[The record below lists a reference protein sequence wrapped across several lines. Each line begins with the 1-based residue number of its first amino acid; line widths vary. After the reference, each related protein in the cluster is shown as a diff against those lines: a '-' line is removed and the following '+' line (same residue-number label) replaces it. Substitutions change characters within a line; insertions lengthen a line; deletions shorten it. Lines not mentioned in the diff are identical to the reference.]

1 MKHRIAVFG
10 LILVAIGAVLL
21 LGRHLLTT
29 SESTLIKVE
38 HVAKPVAAAPAER
51 AEPTPVVEATTPST
65 TPNATAGAPGGTFR
79 GRVIDAATRQPLVKF
94 EVTLVGVPKGHVIG
108 NEPRVAKTFESAN
121 GRFAWEQAP
130 VGNWNVTVAAP
141 RYQHFRLDGLSI
153 AVGKTT
159 REVVMPLQSGH
170 VLKGRVFDQVSGAGI
185 ADAHISF
192 RDPAQAQPNWM
203 RHRYVKSKKD
213 GAFELDGVP
222 GGEVIVIVGA
232 HLYAPRELTVIV
244 TDDMPSTEIGLSSGG
259 KVSGMVVTPDG
270 MPAKGHVMLAGPGIA
285 HGSELDES
293 GGFTFTNRPAGSYRL
308 SANTSAG
315 AARLEFELAENE
327 VREDIV
333 LKVGEGRSVRG
344 VIKGLR
350 AEQLESAFIGVW
362 PESTRSQISGRPD
375 GQGAYIVNGVP
386 PGRAQV
392 TLDAGMSHSFNKTI
406 DVPADKDA
414 VLDIVFPPGVR
425 LSGRI
430 TQAAK
435 PIAPTTVWVGS
446 VDGKGQMGYRARTA
460 ADGRYEIQGVPPGE
474 YRIGVHEGTSRI
486 VTIASDTVVDIDM
499 PLVELGGRIVEHG
512 GTTPIVGVGVHV
524 IGIEPS
530 TALVG
535 RYKESDDFGQFQLIG
550 LEPGELLLSV
560 YKPGYEMHREKI
572 SYSSP
577 ITNKAISLRKS
588 AGVKVNV
595 RRVSFAGPLERFY
608 LRETLPNIDR
618 GIGLWVA
625 VDRDGVGY
633 LPSELAGSSLKI
645 TFSGA
650 PPVVIEKWNGQSL
663 ELKL

>member
-1 MKHRIAVFG
+1 MKHRIAIFG
-10 LILVAIGAVLL
+10 LMLVAIGAVLL
-21 LGRHLLTT
+21 FGRQWVAT
-29 SESTLIKVE
+29 SESPLIKVE
-38 HVAKPVAAAPAER
+38 HVTKPLAAAPAER
-51 AEPTPVVEATTPST
+51 AEPPPIVETATPPP
-65 TPNATAGAPGGTFR
+65 TPNATAPAPGGVFR
-79 GRVIDAATRQPLVKF
+79 GRVIDAVTRQPLVKF
-94 EVTLVGVPKGHVIG
+94 EVTLVEAPKGHIIG
-108 NEPRVAKTFESAN
+108 NEPRVAKTFESSD
-121 GRFAWEQAP
+121 GRFAWVQAP

-153 AVGKTT
+153 ALGKTT

-185 ADAHISF
+185 ADARIGF
-192 RDPAQAQPNWM
+192 RDPGTPHPNWL
-203 RHRYVKSKKD
+203 RQRYATSKKD
-213 GAFELDGVP
+213 GTFELDGVP
-222 GGEVIVIVGA
+222 GGELIVIANA
-232 HLYAPRELTVIV
+232 HLYAPRELTVMV
-244 TDDMPSTEIGLSSGG
+244 TDDMPAAQIGLSTGG
-259 KVSGMVVTPDG
+259 KVSGMVLTPDG
-270 MPAKGHVMLAGPGIA
+270 TPAKGHVTLAGPGIQ
-285 HGSELDES
+285 HGGELDET

-315 AARLEFELAENE
+315 AARMEFELAENE

-333 LKVGEGRSVRG
+333 LQVGAGRSVRG
-344 VIKGLR
+344 VIRGLR
-350 AEQLESAFIGVW
+350 AEQLDRAFIGVW
-362 PESTRSQISGRPD
+362 PDSTRSQISTRPD
-375 GQGAYIVNGVP
+375 GQGAYVVNGVP
-386 PGRAQV
+386 PGRARV
-392 TLDAGMSHSFNKTI
+392 TLDASMSHHFDKTI

-430 TQAAK
+430 TQASK
-435 PIAPTTVWVGS
+435 PVAATTVWVGS
-446 VDGKGQMGYRARTA
+446 ADGKGETGYRARTA
-460 ADGRYEIQGVPPGE
+460 EDGRYEIQGVPPGE

-486 VTIASDTVVDIDM
+486 VAIASDMVVDIDM
-499 PLVELGGRIVEHG
+499 PLVELGGRIVEDG
-512 GTTPIVGVGVHV
+512 GATPIVGVGVHV
-524 IGIEPS
+524 IGIEPR
-530 TALVG
+530 TTLVG
-535 RYKESDDFGQFQLIG
+535 RYKESDDFGRFQLIG

-577 ITNKAISLRKS
+577 ITNKAITLRKS